1 MKEKLSAKYEKL
13 NFGLETTKYLDKK
26 LYISKIS

>member
-1 MKEKLSAKYEKL
+1 MACFMKEKLSAKYEKL

-26 LYISKIS
+26 